1 MMTRERSAAGAA
13 YIFYSVGKT
22 ARDLSSLNL
31 VTYLELWNEIART
44 CRRYDSITHAV
55 ELCWFTDAGVFQ
67 TELKTWDH
75 EWMSEELF
83 GVILLL
89 ALLTIM
95 LAVMGIILWHV
106 SFTFINKPQA
116 PYMMSVGVFV
126 EASTQ
131 LTVECLFALTNRLGY
146 IEQVQTSGKSQTKLH
161 ERQLDR
167 P

>member
-1 MMTRERSAAGAA
+1 MTASLTLLS
-13 YIFYSVGKT
+13 FV
-22 ARDLSSLNL
+22 DLPMLEFSKPSSRPG
-31 VTYLELWNEIART
+31 Y
-44 CRRYDSITHAV
+44 
-55 ELCWFTDAGVFQ
+55 
-67 TELKTWDH
+67 

-106 SFTFINKPQA
+106 PFTFIDKPQA
-116 PYMMSVGVFV
+116 PFMMSVGVFV

-146 IEQVQTSGKSQTKLH
+146 IEQVQTS
-161 ERQLDR
+161 E
-167 P
+167 